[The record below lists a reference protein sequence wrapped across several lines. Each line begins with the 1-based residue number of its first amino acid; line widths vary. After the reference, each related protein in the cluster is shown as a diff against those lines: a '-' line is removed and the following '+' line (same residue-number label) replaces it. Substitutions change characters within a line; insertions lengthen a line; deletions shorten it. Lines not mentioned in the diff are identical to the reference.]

1 MTRTETSNLQMLA
14 RNLLVVM
21 THKNSGKEKQ
31 IDRVTYEEFCAYFAW
46 HGKKID
52 FNTTT
57 DSENQK
63 LYAFDQQEGSIN
75 IKTGNREGQST
86 QQEFQN
92 KWFTRRRKSSI
103 TLHFKRKRMSIND
116 SAVVPLDAGDN
127 DDGSSSSKNSS
138 SDQN

>member
-1 MTRTETSNLQMLA
+1 MDAETSGVSYHISNAERYLTYMVA
-14 RNLLVVM
+14 EFSATAFLLGIFLRLILDQ
-21 THKNSGKEKQ
+21 N
-31 IDRVTYEEFCAYFAW
+31 I
-46 HGKKID
+46 
-52 FNTTT
+52 T
-57 DSENQK
+57 DIMYYIC
-63 LYAFDQQEGSIN
+63 LIL
-75 IKTGNREGQST
+75 GNREGQST

>member
-75 IKTGNREGQST
+75 IKTGNRVGQST

-116 SAVVPLDAGDN
+116 SAVVPLDTR
-127 DDGSSSSKNSS
+127 DDGKNG
-138 SDQN
+138 DQEEEKAADL